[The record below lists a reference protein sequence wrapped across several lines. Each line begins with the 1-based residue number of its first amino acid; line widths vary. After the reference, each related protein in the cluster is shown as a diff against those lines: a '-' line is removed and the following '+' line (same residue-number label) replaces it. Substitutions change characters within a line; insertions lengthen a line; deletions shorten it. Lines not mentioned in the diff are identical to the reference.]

1 MTNRNPTMNENS
13 PNVISIDPELFE
25 KERQVVQYR
34 QGGATFDAI
43 AKKLGYADESGAR
56 AAFKRAMERMRDDAL
71 NAEMRELHRQRLE
84 VALTAIWPDVVK
96 GDLEAIKV
104 MLKILERDAKLY
116 GIDAPV
122 KTEMEVTTYDG
133 NLLRQRT
140 REIVEAIREIR
151 ESPDSVGERFGEAG
165 AVTE

>member
-1 MTNRNPTMNENS
+1 MSGNNA
-13 PNVISIDPELFE
+13 NVINLDPVLFE

-34 QGGATFDAI
+34 QSGATFDAI
-43 AKKLGYADESGAR
+43 AKKLDYANESSAR

-84 VALTAIWPDVVK
+84 TALMAIWPDVVK

>member
-1 MTNRNPTMNENS
+1 MLSPKNLDMQMNRVLEPRSSERWSVCEMMLLTPRCVS
-13 PNVISIDPELFE
+13 CIDKDL
-25 KERQVVQYR
+25 K
-34 QGGATFDAI
+34 T
-43 AKKLGYADESGAR
+43 
-56 AAFKRAMERMRDDAL
+56 AL
-71 NAEMRELHRQRLE
+71 M
-84 VALTAIWPDVVK
+84 AIWPDVVK

>member
-1 MTNRNPTMNENS
+1 MAENT
-13 PNVISIDPELFE
+13 PNVINLDPALFE

-56 AAFKRAMERMRDDAL
+56 LAFKRAMERMRDDAL
-71 NAEMRELHRQRLE
+71 NNEMRELHRQRLE

-122 KTEMEVTTYDG
+122 KTEVEVTSYDG

-140 REIVEAIREIR
+140 REIVRAIREISG
-151 ESPDSVGERFGEAG
+151 SPDSVGERSSEAG
-165 AVTE
+165 TVTE

>member
-1 MTNRNPTMNENS
+1 MNENS

-43 AKKLGYADESGAR
+43 AKKLGYSDESGAR

>member
-1 MTNRNPTMNENS
+1 MNENS

-133 NLLRQRT
+133 DLLRQRT

>member
-1 MTNRNPTMNENS
+1 MAENT
-13 PNVISIDPELFE
+13 PNVINLDPALFE

-34 QGGATFDAI
+34 QTGATFDAI

-56 AAFKRAMERMRDDAL
+56 LAFKRAMERMRDDAL
-71 NAEMRELHRQRLE
+71 NNEMRELHRQRLE

-122 KTEMEVTTYDG
+122 KTEVEVTSYDG

-140 REIVEAIREIR
+140 REIVQAIREISG
-151 ESPDSVGERFGEAG
+151 SPDSVGERSSEAG
-165 AVTE
+165 TVTE

>member
-1 MTNRNPTMNENS
+1 MAENT
-13 PNVISIDPELFE
+13 PNVINLDPALFE

-34 QGGATFDAI
+34 QTGATFDAI

-56 AAFKRAMERMRDDAL
+56 LAFKRAMERMRDDAL

-84 VALTAIWPDVVK
+84 VALQAIWPDVVK

-122 KTEMEVTTYDG
+122 KTEVEVTSYDG

-140 REIVEAIREIR
+140 REIVRAIREVTG
-151 ESPDSVGERFGEAG
+151 SPDSVGERSSEAG
-165 AVTE
+165 TVTE

>member
-1 MTNRNPTMNENS
+1 MAENTPT
-13 PNVISIDPELFE
+13 VISIDPALFE

-56 AAFKRAMERMRDDAL
+56 LAFKRAMERMRDDAL

-84 VALTAIWPDVVK
+84 VALTAIWPNVVK
-96 GDLEAIKV
+96 GDLAAIGM
-104 MLKILERDAKLY
+104 MLKILERDSKLY
-116 GIDAPV
+116 GLDSPIR
-122 KTEMEVTTYDG
+122 TEVEVTSYDG

-140 REIVEAIREIR
+140 REIIQSIREI
-151 ESPDSVGERFGEAG
+151 SGQTDSVGERSSETGT
-165 AVTE
+165 VTE

>member
-1 MTNRNPTMNENS
+1 MDKNAPD
-13 PNVISIDPELFE
+13 VISIDPALFE
-25 KERQVVQYR
+25 KERLVVQYR
-34 QGGATFDAI
+34 QGGATFEQI
-43 AKKLGYADESGAR
+43 AMKLGYADPSGAR
-56 AAFKRAMERMRDDAL
+56 QAFKRAMERMRDDAV

-122 KTEMEVTTYDG
+122 KTEVEVTSYDG

-140 REIVEAIREIR
+140 REIIQTIREVR
-151 ESPDSVGERFGEAG
+151 ESPDSMGNRPSAAG
-165 AVTE
+165 AITE

>member
-1 MTNRNPTMNENS
+1 MSENP
-13 PNVISIDPELFE
+13 PNVISIDPALFE

-34 QGGATFDAI
+34 QTGATFDAI

-56 AAFKRAMERMRDDAL
+56 LAFKRAMERMRDDAL
-71 NAEMRELHRQRLE
+71 NNEMRELHRQRLE
-84 VALTAIWPDVVK
+84 VALTAIWPAIVK
-96 GDLEAIKV
+96 GDFEAIKV

-122 KTEMEVTTYDG
+122 KTEVEVTSYDG

-140 REIVEAIREIR
+140 REIVQAIREVTG
-151 ESPDSVGERFGEAG
+151 SPDSMGERPGEAG
-165 AVTE
+165 TITE

>member
-1 MTNRNPTMNENS
+1 MPENT
-13 PNVISIDPELFE
+13 PNVINLDPALFE

-34 QGGATFDAI
+34 QTGATFDAI

-56 AAFKRAMERMRDDAL
+56 LAFKRAMERMRDDAL
-71 NAEMRELHRQRLE
+71 NNEMRELHRQRLE

-122 KTEMEVTTYDG
+122 KTEVEVTSYDG

-140 REIVEAIREIR
+140 REIVRAIREVTG
-151 ESPDSVGERFGEAG
+151 SPDSVGERSSEAG
-165 AVTE
+165 TVTE

>member
-1 MTNRNPTMNENS
+1 MSENNPS
-13 PNVISIDPELFE
+13 VISIDPALFE

-34 QGGATFDAI
+34 QGGATFDQI
-43 AKKLGYADESGAR
+43 AKRLEYADESGAR

-84 VALTAIWPDVVK
+84 VALTAIWPNVVQ

-116 GIDAPV
+116 GLDAPV

-133 NLLRQRT
+133 NLLRERT
-140 REIVEAIREIR
+140 REIIQTIREIR
-151 ESPDSVGERFGEAG
+151 ESSDSVGRGSGEAG
-165 AVTE
+165 TVTEQ

>member
-1 MTNRNPTMNENS
+1 MNENS

-84 VALTAIWPDVVK
+84 VALTAIWSDVVK

-151 ESPDSVGERFGEAG
+151 ESPDSVGERFGETG

>member
-1 MTNRNPTMNENS
+1 MNENS

-122 KTEMEVTTYDG
+122 KTEVEVTTYDG

>member
-1 MTNRNPTMNENS
+1 MSENN
-13 PNVISIDPELFE
+13 PNVISVDPTLFE

-34 QGGATFDAI
+34 QGGATFDQI
-43 AKKLGYADESGAR
+43 AKRLNYADESGAR
-56 AAFKRAMERMRDDAL
+56 AAFKRAMERMRDDAI
-71 NAEMRELHRQRLE
+71 NAEMRELHKQRLE

-116 GIDAPV
+116 GIDMPV
-122 KTEMEVTTYDG
+122 KTEVEVTSYDG

-140 REIVEAIREIR
+140 REIIQVIREV
-151 ESPDSVGERFGEAG
+151 SGSTDSVGERPSETGT
-165 AVTE
+165 VTD

>member
-1 MTNRNPTMNENS
+1 MRENA
-13 PNVISIDPELFE
+13 PDVINLDPALFE
-25 KERQVVQYR
+25 KERLVVQYR
-34 QGGATFDAI
+34 QGGATFEQI
-43 AKKLGYADESGAR
+43 AMKLGYADHSGAR
-56 AAFKRAMERMRDDAL
+56 QAFKRAMERMRDDAL
-71 NAEMRELHRQRLE
+71 NNEMRELHRQRLE

-122 KTEMEVTTYDG
+122 KTEVEVTSYDG

-140 REIVEAIREIR
+140 REIVRAIREVTG
-151 ESPDSVGERFGEAG
+151 SPDSVGERPSEAG
-165 AVTE
+165 TVTE

>member
-1 MTNRNPTMNENS
+1 MNKNA
-13 PNVISIDPELFE
+13 PDVISIDLALFE
-25 KERQVVQYR
+25 KERLVVQYR
-34 QGGATFDAI
+34 QGGATFEQI
-43 AKKLGYADESGAR
+43 AMKLGYADHSGAR
-56 AAFKRAMERMRDDAL
+56 QAFKRAMERMRDDAL

-84 VALTAIWPDVVK
+84 TALMAIWPDVVK

>member
-1 MTNRNPTMNENS
+1 MSENNPS
-13 PNVISIDPELFE
+13 VISIDPALFE

-34 QGGATFDAI
+34 QGGATFDQI
-43 AKKLGYADESGAR
+43 AKRLNYADESGAR
-56 AAFKRAMERMRDDAL
+56 AAFKRAMERMRDDAI

-84 VALTAIWPDVVK
+84 VALTAIWPNVVQ

-122 KTEMEVTTYDG
+122 KTEVEVTTYDG

-140 REIVEAIREIR
+140 REIVETIREITGQA
-151 ESPDSVGERFGEAG
+151 DSVGERSSEAG
-165 AVTE
+165 AVTQ